1 MPTPTRSLSTGD
13 QPLGEV
19 EKRITAAMRSET
31 QEYMLSLIE
40 SKKFLNAGDRKYT
53 DDEVKQ
59 IRDYLYLIANIQLN
73 NKIND
78 LEDDEEL

>member
-1 MPTPTRSLSTGD
+1 
-13 QPLGEV
+13 
-19 EKRITAAMRSET
+19 MRSET

-78 LEDDEEL
+78 LEADEEL

>member
-1 MPTPTRSLSTGD
+1 
-13 QPLGEV
+13 
-19 EKRITAAMRSET
+19 MRSET

-78 LEDDEEL
+78 LEDDEEI

>member
-1 MPTPTRSLSTGD
+1 
-13 QPLGEV
+13 
-19 EKRITAAMRSET
+19 MRSET